1 MHARALL
8 LVLGAVAARPSLAAA
23 QASSAQRLFDEGG
36 RLLTAGK
43 TAEAC
48 AAFDA
53 SEQLE
58 PRVTTELNAAACREQ
73 NGELATAS
81 SAYQEAER
89 MARASG
95 DARLA
100 HVAVNHAQKLGPR
113 LSRLTISVPPD
124 HRIPGLEVL
133 RGNEP
138 VDPASWDRAVPV
150 DGGSSTIA
158 ARASGYESWSTTRTF
173 KGERDAQTVVV
184 PRLTQLRSPPVAPE
198 AVPPPPPVG
207 RRSDAPAPAE
217 VPRAAEP
224 RTEPPGKPPARPPDE
239 RPSGSFPIA
248 PIALGIGALALG
260 GTGLGFELRSEST
273 YDKAKTANQQGLV
286 SIANGYRDSAVRD
299 RYIAQ
304 GLAVAAIG
312 CAGVG
317 VYLLVHGRAERAA
330 AAAVVPVASY
340 GLAGIA
346 LSGRW

>member
-8 LVLGAVAARPSLAAA
+8 LVLGAVAAAPSLAAA
-23 QASSAQRLFDEGG
+23 QGTSAQRLFDEGR

-43 TAEAC
+43 LAEAC

-53 SEQLE
+53 SERIE

-73 NGELATAS
+73 NGELATAWA
-81 SAYQEAER
+81 AYQEAER
-89 MARASG
+89 MARGGG

-100 HVAVNHAQKLGPR
+100 QVALGHAQKLAPR

-138 VDPASWDRAVPV
+138 VDPPSWDRPLPV
-150 DGGSSTIA
+150 DGGSFTIA
-158 ARASGYESWSTTRTF
+158 ARAPGHESWSTTGTI

-184 PRLTQLRSPPVAPE
+184 PRLVELRSPPVAPDTD
-198 AVPPPPPVG
+198 PPPPPPASGGG
-207 RRSDAPAPAE
+207 RGDAPPPADA
-217 VPRAAEP
+217 PRAAEP
-224 RTEPPGKPPARPPDE
+224 PADR
-239 RPSGSFPIA
+239 RSGPSLVA
-248 PIALGIGALALG
+248 PIALAAAAVALG
-260 GTGLGFELRSEST
+260 GTGLGFELKSEST
-273 YDKAKTANQQGLV
+273 YDRAKTVNQQGLRAP
-286 SIANGYRDSAVRD
+286 ANSYRDTAIRD

-304 GLAVAAIG
+304 GLAAAAVG

-317 VYLLVHGRAERAA
+317 VYLFVHGRGERRPA
-330 AAAVVPVASY
+330 AAAVLPVASP
-340 GLAGIA
+340 GLAGVA